1 MQHTN
6 KPNYDQPSYEGLYF
20 YAENHKGELT
30 YKGYVE
36 RLLPN
41 GKYVIYR
48 EYLSTYEWEE
58 ANVSEE
64 ALDQHKFFVS
74 ESIRDRAVEAHWHY
88 PQTSQNFVKHYDEL
102 CKEHFADEIAEY
114 EKASNSV
121 EKFFNN
127 LKTKQER
134 TAIDTVTNGNKRLVK
149 VTDNFPKGAKK

>member
-1 MQHTN
+1 MQQSN

-48 EYLSTYEWEE
+48 QYLSTYEWDE

-64 ALDQHKFFVS
+64 VLDPHKFFVS
-74 ESIRDRAVEAHWHY
+74 ESIRDSAVVAHWHY

-102 CKEHFADEIAEY
+102 CKEHFADEIAER
-114 EKASNSV
+114 ERATPN
-121 EKFFNN
+121 
-127 LKTKQER
+127 ER
-134 TAIDTVTNGNKRLVK
+134 TAFDTVTKNNKRLVK
-149 VTDNFPKGAKK
+149 VTDNFPKRTKK